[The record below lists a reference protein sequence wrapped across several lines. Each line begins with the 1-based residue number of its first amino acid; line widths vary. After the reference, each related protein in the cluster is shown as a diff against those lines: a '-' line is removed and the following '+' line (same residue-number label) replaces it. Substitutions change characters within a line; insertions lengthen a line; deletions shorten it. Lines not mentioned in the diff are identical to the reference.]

1 MSSMTSD
8 GFRKLAL
15 TLPESRESSHQD
27 HPDFRV
33 GKRVFATLAYP
44 DPSWAMV
51 KLTPSQQAHFATLHP
66 KIFVPVKGG
75 WGARGA
81 TNVKLKAANRAA
93 VWPAL
98 VQAWRNASD

>member
-1 MSSMTSD
+1 MTSD

-15 TLPESRESSHQD
+15 ALPESRESSHQD

-33 GKRVFATLAYP
+33 GKRVFATL
-44 DPSWAMV
+44 
-51 KLTPSQQAHFATLHP
+51 HP
-66 KIFVPVKGG
+66 KIFVPVKSG

-81 TNVKLKAANRAA
+81 TNVNLKAANRAA

>member
-1 MSSMTSD
+1 
-8 GFRKLAL
+8 
-15 TLPESRESSHQD
+15 
-27 HPDFRV
+27 
-33 GKRVFATLAYP
+33 
-44 DPSWAMV
+44 MV

-81 TNVKLKAANRAA
+81 TNVNLKAANRAA